1 MDDVLIAVRSYAT
14 IHKLCGRSH
23 AGRTAGGPVDGG
35 PVGATYT
42 LKPSIQP
49 TVSETLFSELGP
61 SLDRRRPSS
70 DAETKF
76 RKLLFC

>member
-49 TVSETLFSELGP
+49 TVS
-61 SLDRRRPSS
+61 
-70 DAETKF
+70 
-76 RKLLFC
+76 